1 MDRNTLV
8 AVILSTIVLAIGFYL
23 QTALFAP
30 DELTETTET
39 ADTLPT
45 DPESAG
51 DDSPQDANQRQAG
64 DAEESELLDSPP
76 LDSEAMADGINFND
90 RAFIALEEDG
100 RAPVEREVEY
110 FQEDFIRIVM
120 DTRGGK
126 ISNVY
131 LLSHEDQGEP
141 LEFFFGEA
149 DPRGLTLRLGGI
161 DGPLLDPVFYFRQGS
176 ADNSYEFYRQIVV
189 PGQEG
194 APFEI
199 IKRYTFLP
207 NEYMFEMEVELR
219 NSVNQIVPL
228 DYDGTAYTLSI
239 GPQIGPEF
247 QTLSNTSRTDFRKYS
262 YLDGEKRKDIRNIS
276 DGERRNLDTYS
287 PWAAVNGKY
296 FVAAAVPG
304 NTGSDIVFG
313 AEPTNDGLQGSQLHL
328 LRPAVESSRVTDNFR
343 FYFGPKS
350 TDVLRSYQNADD
362 NGFGIRELNLD
373 VLIESSWIGWLEKIL
388 KGIMNFFYGL
398 IPNWGVSIILLTIL
412 VKVLLYPL
420 TRKSYESTAKMK
432 ELSPKI
438 AAVKEK
444 YPDDQQKQNQATMEL
459 YKKEKVNPL
468 GGCLPILLQFP
479 FFIAMFSL
487 FNNHFDL
494 RGATFIPGWITDLS
508 SPEAILNFGFSI
520 PLLNWDALRLLPLL
534 FLGTQLL
541 SVKFTQPANTGQSS
555 GQMKMMT
562 MGMPVMFFFIMY
574 NMPSGLLVYWILQ
587 NVITTGQQFAYNY
600 FTHKKN
606 TRKA

>member
-30 DELTETTET
+30 EEPLEAAETAENLPAETETSADDPSQDTNQQNADEAEDPDFGDET
-39 ADTLPT
+39 ST
-45 DPESAG
+45 G
-51 DDSPQDANQRQAG
+51 
-64 DAEESELLDSPP
+64 SEISG
-76 LDSEAMADGINFND
+76 EGFNLNG
-90 RAFIALEEDG
+90 REFIALVEDD
-100 RAPVEREVEY
+100 REPVERTVEY
-110 FQEDFIRIVM
+110 VQEDFIRIVM
-120 DTRGGK
+120 DTRGGN
-126 ISNVY
+126 ISEVY

-149 DPRGLTLRLGGI
+149 RHKGLNLRLGGI
-161 DGPLLDPVFYFRQGS
+161 DGPVLDPVFYFRQGS
-176 ADNSYEFYRQIVV
+176 ADNSYEFYRQIIV
-189 PGQEG
+189 PGQED

-207 NEYMFEMEVELR
+207 DEYMFEMEVELR
-219 NSVNQIVPL
+219 NSVNRIVPL
-228 DYDGTAYTLSI
+228 DYNGTSYTLSI

-296 FVAAAVPG
+296 FVAVAVPG

-313 AEPTNDGLQGSQLHL
+313 AEPTDDGIQGSQLHL
-328 LRPAVESSRVTDNFR
+328 LRPAVESSRVTDTFR

-362 NGFGIRELNLD
+362 NGFGIRELNID
-373 VLIESSWIGWLEKIL
+373 VLMESSWIGWLEKIL

-438 AAVKEK
+438 AAIKEK

-459 YKKEKVNPL
+459 YQKEKVNPL

-508 SPEAILNFGFSI
+508 SPEAILSFGFSI
-520 PLLNWDALRLLPLL
+520 PLLNWDALRLLPLI

-541 SVKFTQPANTGQSS
+541 SVKFTQPADTGQSS

-562 MGMPVMFFFIMY
+562 MGMPIMFFFIMY
-574 NMPSGLLVYWILQ
+574 NMPSGLLVYWIFQ
-587 NVITTGQQFAYNY
+587 NIITTGQQFAYNY